1 MSEAP
6 ERITAWLSKDGST
19 RFEGGR
25 LFPAGVE
32 VEYVRADRIEELE
45 SENADLKARLDEL
58 EAERQSQKDYYA
70 NRLILE

>member
-19 RFEGGR
+19 RFEGGK

-45 SENADLKARLDEL
+45 TLI
-58 EAERQSQKDYYA
+58 KDA
-70 NRLILE
+70 LTDGAISDKWAWVFEDAVTGDKGE